1 MFELHSTPSCSPLAP
16 VIIALSVNFQQSI
29 SAGGVTI
36 AWRLGNN
43 SNIKRGKCDQD
54 LKTHV
59 VLKSFIVCFCLSF
72 AYSGACITEYM
83 LEFFPLTILL
93 EIILPM
99 LVRAICWSH

>member
-1 MFELHSTPSCSPLAP
+1 MPSYSPLAP

-59 VLKSFIVCFCLSF
+59 VLKSFVVCFCLSF
-72 AYSGACITEYM
+72 AYSGAYITEYM

-99 LVRAICWSH
+99 LVRAVCWSR